1 MRSKRKE
8 KKLERSERRR
18 GLRRKKSAK
27 RNGKRA
33 SYSDLTSIL
42 ILTRS
47 RCASSLLDTAKSRIK
62 P

>member
-1 MRSKRKE
+1 
-8 KKLERSERRR
+8 
-18 GLRRKKSAK
+18 
-27 RNGKRA
+27 
-33 SYSDLTSIL
+33 LTSIL